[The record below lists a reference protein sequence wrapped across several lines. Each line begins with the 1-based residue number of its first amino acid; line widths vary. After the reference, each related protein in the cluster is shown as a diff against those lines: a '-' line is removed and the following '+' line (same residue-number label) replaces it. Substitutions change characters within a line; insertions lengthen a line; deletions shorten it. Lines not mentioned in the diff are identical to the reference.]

1 MQIHY
6 NTHSLFIF
14 KVELNLKVLKNKWLC
29 KIKVPPKEGRD
40 KREGL
45 KILSHKRQSTDNLV
59 YMSPVKK
66 QKLHIYALN
75 HILT

>member
-1 MQIHY
+1 
-6 NTHSLFIF
+6 
-14 KVELNLKVLKNKWLC
+14 
-29 KIKVPPKEGRD
+29 VPPKEGGD

-45 KILSHKRQSTDNLV
+45 KILSHKRQSNDNLV